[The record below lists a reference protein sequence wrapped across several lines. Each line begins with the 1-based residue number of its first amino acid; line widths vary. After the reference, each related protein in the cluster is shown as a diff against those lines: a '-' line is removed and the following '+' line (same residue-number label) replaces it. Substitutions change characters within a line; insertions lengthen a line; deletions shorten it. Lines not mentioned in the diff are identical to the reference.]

1 MSLPTRCLG
10 LIVVLVVAGQAAGQN
25 GLLPLVRKEKPSITD
40 LVLIYQGGTHR
51 IPWKTEHF
59 APYVSHVDPK
69 TMKEEWLFDG
79 YLFIEFKDNL
89 GQQYM
94 NNLRER
100 NNARKEH
107 WSWLLDRQFEAGTG
121 LAALDETCDQVVK
134 RIGKPAR
141 PRQVVLVVPTPIDG
155 QRDWGDFDGAALD
168 FRRQQDRA
176 NAAAWYMNSALDRWK
191 KLAPKHLELAGFYWL
206 MEYVNP
212 NDKII
217 IPPLAKFVHDR
228 KLHFF
233 WIPSWDPQAGPNWKA
248 LGFDM
253 AWQQPNHFQ
262 RLQVPDSRID
272 QASQFAAR
280 HGMGVQWE
288 FDSRM
293 INDRAT
299 FLPRFGVYHDAFM
312 RNGVAQNAS
321 MAYYEGGGT
330 VFRLSVSKDAEL
342 RGCYDQLAR
351 FITAR
356 QRRAEKMLAE

>member
-1 MSLPTRCLG
+1 MSLRTRCLT
-10 LIVVLVVAGQAAGQN
+10 LLVALAVTGEAPAQN

-69 TMKEEWLFDG
+69 TMKEEWLFDAF
-79 YLFIEFKDNL
+79 LFIEFKDNL

-94 NNLRER
+94 HGLREK

-107 WSWLLDRQFEAGTG
+107 WSWLLDRQFAAGTG
-121 LAALDETCDQVVK
+121 VAALDETCDDVVK

-155 QRDWGDFDGAALD
+155 QRDWGDLDGAPLD
-168 FRRQQDRA
+168 FRRAQDRA
-176 NAAAWYMNSALDRWK
+176 NAAAWYMTNALERWK

-206 MEYVNP
+206 MEFVNP

-217 IPPLAKFVHDR
+217 IPPLAKFIHDR
-228 KLHFF
+228 RLHFF

-262 RLQVPDSRID
+262 RLKVPDSRID

-293 INDRAT
+293 INDRAV
-299 FLPRFGVYHDAFM
+299 FLPRFGVYHDAFL

-351 FITAR
+351 FVAAR